1 MKTGLRFAVPKCCK
15 VIVACV
21 VLHNFARINA
31 EPDPS
36 VIENVTL
43 VEVIEED
50 LQDND
55 VSARHVRTLYINS
68 LFSSREIYS
77 TEMSLISKST
87 HTITLCSVSILLQ
100 CLCAVFMV

>member
-36 VIENVTL
+36 VIEN
-43 VEVIEED
+43 ESSVIEED
-50 LQDND
+50 LQDD
-55 VSARHVRTLYINS
+55 DASARHVHTLYIIS
-68 LFSSREIYS
+68 LFSS
-77 TEMSLISKST
+77 
-87 HTITLCSVSILLQ
+87 
-100 CLCAVFMV
+100 